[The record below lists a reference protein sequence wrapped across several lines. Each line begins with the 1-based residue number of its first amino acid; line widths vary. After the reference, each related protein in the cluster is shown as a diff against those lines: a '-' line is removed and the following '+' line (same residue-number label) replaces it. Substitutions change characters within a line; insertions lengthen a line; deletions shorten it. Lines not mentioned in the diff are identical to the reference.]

1 MHILEHARTKIR
13 SDMIFSL
20 FHLYKKK
27 KEVCANASITVFRSQ
42 MYVQ

>member
-13 SDMIFSL
+13 SDMLFGL
-20 FHLYKKK
+20 FHLKK

>member
-1 MHILEHARTKIR
+1 MHILEHARIKMCP
-13 SDMIFSL
+13 DMLFS
-20 FHLYKKK
+20 YKKK

>member
-13 SDMIFSL
+13 SDMLFSL
-20 FHLYKKK
+20 FHLYKK
-27 KEVCANASITVFRSQ
+27 VCANASITVFRSQ